1 MHPADK
7 ATRQFSRVDRVRF
20 LLLMHQ
26 PALRGLD
33 GRQLAA
39 GGRVQMRVR
48 TLIAVIPPR
57 FREWRTGVSLLFAMG
72 TKGSVTLRASRWG

>member
-1 MHPADK
+1 MHPID
-7 ATRQFSRVDRVRF
+7 TRQFSRVDRVRF
-20 LLLMHQ
+20 LLLMRQ

-48 TLIAVIPPR
+48 TFSLVGNP
-57 FREWRTGVSLLFAMG
+57 TGCQRHLVKVCVQRL
-72 TKGSVTLRASRWG
+72 KVTAW